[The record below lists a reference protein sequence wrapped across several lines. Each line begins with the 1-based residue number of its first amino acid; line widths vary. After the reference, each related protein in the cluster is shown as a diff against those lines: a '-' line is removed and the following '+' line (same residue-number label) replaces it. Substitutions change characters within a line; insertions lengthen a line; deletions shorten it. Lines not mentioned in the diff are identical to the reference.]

1 MLLFVPSFPYLTDR
15 IGNYEELVPYFNLW
29 WNVNIEKGFLEI
41 ISIEHDGLSDDA
53 PIIEKGKDGN
63 IKKPVVVDPLNG
75 SGQFMI
81 ASQMELFPDENK

>member
-1 MLLFVPSFPYLTDR
+1 MFLLFVSFIRSFVCFLCAVVPSFPYLTDR

-41 ISIEHDGLSDDA
+41 ISIEHDGLGDDA

-63 IKKPVVVDPLNG
+63 IKNQL
-75 SGQFMI
+75 
-81 ASQMELFPDENK
+81 L